1 MIKAVEP
8 MSVGKVAA
16 YLIGSMISVLEVNHI
31 NPPVMTYASVC

>member
-8 MSVGKVAA
+8 TSVGKAAA

-31 NPPVMTYASVC
+31 NPPVMTSASVC